1 MDRATTMAIDDLI
14 SMQPNAPP
22 PVTDNLARL
31 DKPPSRL
38 SILGKTQNIGRLA
51 DFPSVEALWVGDVNE
66 RQFNE
71 ILPLIDPLYL
81 LFDGLR
87 VADLAS
93 LGRLRRLQAIEIR
106 WNTKVTDVSFLE
118 NLTNL
123 RLLALSHCPKVH
135 DLSPIAALKNLEIL
149 DLSGGMWST
158 FKPDT
163 LEPLGQ
169 LRNLRGLSLKAI
181 RVKDQSLAPV
191 ARLKQL
197 QELELSNQFPTEE
210 YARLSVAL
218 PHIQCTHFS
227 PYLDFGAGEDAN
239 QVMVTGKGKPVL
251 SLPKDA
257 ARLERYVQR
266 FREMQESFRAEQE

>member
-1 MDRATTMAIDDLI
+1 MAIDDLI
-14 SMQPNAPP
+14 SMQPIAPP
-22 PVTDNLARL
+22 QASDDLASL
-31 DKPPSRL
+31 KKPPSRL
-38 SILGKTQNIGRLA
+38 SILGKTRNIGRLA
-51 DFPSVEALWVGDVNE
+51 DFPAVEALWVGNVNE
-66 RQFNE
+66 RQFEE
-71 ILPLIDPLYL
+71 ILPPIDPLYL

-87 VADLAS
+87 VTDLAP
-93 LGRLRRLQAIEIR
+93 LGRLQRLEALEIR
-106 WNTKVTDVSFLE
+106 WNTKVTDISFLN
-118 NLTNL
+118 NLISL

-135 DLSPIAALKNLEIL
+135 DLGPIAALGNLEIL

-181 RVKDQSLAPV
+181 RVKDESLAPV
-191 ARLKQL
+191 ARLTQL
-197 QELELSNQFPTEE
+197 QEIELSNQFPTEE

-218 PHIQCTHFS
+218 PHVQCTHFS
-227 PYLDFGAGEDAN
+227 PYLDFGAGAYAD

-251 SLPKDA
+251 TLPKDE

-266 FREMQESFRAEQE
+266 FRAAQEKFRSEQ

>member
-1 MDRATTMAIDDLI
+1 MAIDDLI
-14 SMQPNAPP
+14 TMQLTVPP
-22 PVTDNLARL
+22 AVTEDLAL
-31 DKPPSRL
+31 LKKPPSRL
-38 SILGKTQNIGRLA
+38 FILGKTQNMDRLA

-71 ILPLIDPLYL
+71 ILPLINPLYL

-87 VADLAS
+87 VADLTP
-93 LGRLRRLQAIEIR
+93 LGRFRQLKALEIR
-106 WNTKVTDVSFLE
+106 WNTKVTDISFLE
-118 NLTNL
+118 KLTDL

-135 DLSPIAALKNLEIL
+135 DLGPVAALKNLEIL

-158 FKPDT
+158 FRPDT
-163 LEPLGQ
+163 LKPLGQ
-169 LRNLRGLSLKAI
+169 LRKLRGLSLKAI
-181 RVKDQSLAPV
+181 GVRDQSLAPV
-191 ARLKQL
+191 AGLQQL
-197 QELELSNQFPTEE
+197 DELELSNQFPTEE

-218 PHIQCTHFS
+218 PHIQCAHFS
-227 PYLDFGAGEDAN
+227 PYFDFGAGGAAN

-266 FREMQESFRAEQE
+266 FGEMRERFRTEQKRP

>member
-197 QELELSNQFPTEE
+197 QELELSNQFPTSWSP
-210 YARLSVAL
+210 ARVSPFFPCPKTRHVLNAMSNGSARCRRVFGPNKSDPWRSDPDEAL
-218 PHIQCTHFS
+218 
-227 PYLDFGAGEDAN
+227 AGEAGEN
-239 QVMVTGKGKPVL
+239 R
-251 SLPKDA
+251 
-257 ARLERYVQR
+257 AR
-266 FREMQESFRAEQE
+266 REARIRGGV